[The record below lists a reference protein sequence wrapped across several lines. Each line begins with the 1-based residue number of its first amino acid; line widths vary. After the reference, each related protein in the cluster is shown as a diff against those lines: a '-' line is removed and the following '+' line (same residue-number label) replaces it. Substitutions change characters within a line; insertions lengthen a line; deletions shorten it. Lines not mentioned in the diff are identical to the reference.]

1 MFNDKLSKDD
11 LDFLDRIY
19 EIAKQSKYVEDMVYF
34 QQQVELIIGDLDSPI
49 EWYKYMRR
57 IEEIYGYKKEDDN
70 DQEI

>member
-19 EIAKQSKYVEDMVYF
+19 EIAKQSKYVEDMAYF
-34 QQQVELIIGDLDSPI
+34 QQQVELLIGDLESPI

-57 IEEIYGYKKEDDN
+57 IEEIYGYRKDDK
-70 DQEI
+70 